1 MKAYRVAVCYL
12 YRDWEYDMDSL
23 CDDYE
28 NIEVKFFFE
37 ETNALNTFY
46 KYVDKY
52 KKERPNNNNYFSPKT
67 GAERRFIIEPSGRG
81 ENDGV
86 YIYYGE
92 IEIK

>member
-1 MKAYRVAVCYL
+1 MKAYRVAICYL
-12 YRDWEYDMDSL
+12 WRDYDYDLDSMCGDYKDIDTEYYSDK
-23 CDDYE
+23 E
-28 NIEVKFFFE
+28 
-37 ETNALNTFY
+37 NALNSFY

-52 KKERPNNNNYFSPKT
+52 KQEHPKNYQYFEGVTETERIY
-67 GAERRFIIEPSGRG
+67 IIEPSGRG